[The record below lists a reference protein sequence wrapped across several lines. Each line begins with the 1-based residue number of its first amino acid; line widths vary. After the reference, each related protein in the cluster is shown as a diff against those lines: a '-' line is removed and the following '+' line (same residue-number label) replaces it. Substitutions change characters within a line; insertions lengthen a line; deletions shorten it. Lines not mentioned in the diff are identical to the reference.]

1 MNNFKD
7 NKYYKDLIY
16 EFNLKVENYNN
27 NILKL
32 INDEN
37 VKIILNFKLNRTDV
51 FINTKYNA
59 TSSFASLNSNT
70 KNEINYDAQF
80 MFAEMLAI
88 DLVWRYNYDKTL
100 IVDEFPHYSIF
111 IDIKEKNPEKLK
123 RILKDT
129 NLTIDDVVNG
139 AFGTA
144 IDKYTILKNLIN
156 EDLYYLTILKYI
168 PTSLKQGLS
177 DNDILNL
184 KYVLM

>member
-1 MNNFKD
+1 MTNFK
-7 NKYYKDLIY
+7 NNTYYKDLIY
-16 EFNLKVENYNN
+16 EFNLNVENYTN

-32 INDEN
+32 INNEKL
-37 VKIILNFKLNRTDV
+37 KITLNFKLNRSDV
-51 FINTKYNA
+51 IINNKYNS
-59 TSSFASLNSNT
+59 TSSFTSLNSNN

-88 DLVWRYNYDKTL
+88 DLIWRYNYDNTL
-100 IVDEFPHYSIF
+100 VVDEFPHYSIF

-168 PTSLKQGLS
+168 PTSLKNGLS
-177 DNDILNL
+177 DTDILNL
-184 KYVLM
+184 KYILM